1 MHSHFRDMGCLPDFK
16 RFVLYENLRIT
27 GQMNMNQTETVRRSL
42 QVLHLEDDLTD
53 AELIRAELEEN
64 HIPCTVTLIA
74 SAHEFAIT
82 LRERPIDLIL
92 SDSSVPGFDTLSA
105 LKTTREHHGDV
116 PFVFISDNS
125 SPKIRAE
132 AFRLGASDFISK
144 RELSKLPRL
153 ITALVF
159 GKNTMPTASPLP
171 EIGIPVIVQC
181 QEYRCLGFLGADGK
195 WRDFCS
201 SVELPPVFSWLEV

>member
-1 MHSHFRDMGCLPDFK
+1 
-16 RFVLYENLRIT
+16 
-27 GQMNMNQTETVRRSL
+27 MNTVEPIQRSL

-53 AELIRAELEEN
+53 AELIRTELEEH
-64 HIPCTVTLIA
+64 HIPCSVTLIA
-74 SAHEFAIT
+74 SAQEFAVT

-105 LKTTREHHGDV
+105 LKVAREHRRDM

-144 RELSKLPRL
+144 RELSKLPLL
-153 ITALVF
+153 ITKLVF
-159 GKNTMPTASPLP
+159 GKSAAAAPGSLP

-181 QEYRCLGFLGADGK
+181 EEYRCLGFLGADGK

-201 SVELPPVFSWLEV
+201 SLELPPVVSWSQV